1 MRQAVV
7 LTHRAKVIRMEFE
20 NIVVIIAVI
29 WYIVSLFKK
38 KKTRP
43 KTVAKSQKDAKAK
56 QGIMSHLGDK
66 IKDVVKEL
74 EKQAAEAQKKAKTD
88 SGDSSGEWDRFHA
101 KDEELQWE
109 TETDFEKEDREK
121 DTFTRPARTV
131 AVAAAP
137 AADQKPGP
145 AVTTISASP
154 GADAFTPEIL
164 RNAIIW
170 SEILAPPLALREE
183 RGAIGSMPD

>member
-1 MRQAVV
+1 
-7 LTHRAKVIRMEFE
+7 MEFE

-38 KKTRP
+38 KKARP

-74 EKQAAEAQKKAKTD
+74 ERQAAEAQKKAKPD
-88 SGDSSGEWDRFHA
+88 SGDSSGEWDRFHT

-109 TETDFEKEDREK
+109 SEADFEDEAREK
-121 DTFTRPARTV
+121 EAFTIPDRRVTV
-131 AVAAAP
+131 SATP
-137 AADQKPGP
+137 DADQKKPEP
-145 AVTTISASP
+145 SITTISAAP
-154 GADAFTPEIL
+154 GEASFTPETL

-183 RGAIGSMPD
+183 SGAMHD